1 MIFMHDIVTDIQI
14 SKTGDFL
21 TLIHAV
27 PFLFL
32 LFRTK
37 NITLRN
43 HNELDCRI
51 LIPFFHLAISCHDL
65 SRT

>member
-14 SKTGDFL
+14 GKTGNFL

-27 PFLFL
+27 AFLFL
-32 LFRTK
+32 LFRAK